1 MKDSLL
7 LQPATRA
14 GSTNASL
21 GSQSS
26 SDNRWNDTGDRESVE
41 NDNFSKEFDKS
52 EVSNDPTTVTLSREE
67 TVITQNANTLTAG
80 EVLSAE
86 AIVLASTDLNL
97 DNSDTRGNGK
107 SLIPNT
113 PSPENA
119 GETSSIFHTIKSD
132 ETILQSPE
140 QAQTLLQTV
149 KSDEAMLTGNN
160 GLPTTEGV
168 SSNDVLEDMMN
179 QLIEPDQ
186 SFSTDDVT
194 LPNYVK
200 SVEVR
205 GSETTNIETNDLAFQ
220 ITSSDTAQTIDISDD
235 LRTVENRVPRRDA
248 GITETTV
255 LIDKTLD
262 RAIEDISTFGI
273 PQTNTVVPAQGQ
285 TATAI
290 ETDADFTR
298 FGTTISQTATLAVN
312 APTSQTLNVEDAA
325 LAEVDTLP
333 TTEVQNLETDTV
345 ELETFETD
353 MMEFDE
359 NDIFIKREALQ
370 SMGTSLNAS
379 TFAGISNLETTN
391 PNVLNSGFS
400 LGTGDAQ
407 LRAATSITMP
417 PSAPVATSA
426 HTSAVINTVAQAM
439 LVAKETAQGVMVQL
453 DPPEMGRV
461 YIDFMFESD
470 SQVNVVVKSDNVT
483 SHDLLRERADQF
495 TQMLKENGF
504 ENVNLSFEQQ
514 SFSDGSAENAADE
527 NEFEHAKYISAEVLE
542 TQDQAYNASIYNA
555 NPDDLRLDLKL

>member
-1 MKDSLL
+1 
-7 LQPATRA
+7 
-14 GSTNASL
+14 
-21 GSQSS
+21 
-26 SDNRWNDTGDRESVE
+26 
-41 NDNFSKEFDKS
+41 
-52 EVSNDPTTVTLSREE
+52 
-67 TVITQNANTLTAG
+67 
-80 EVLSAE
+80 
-86 AIVLASTDLNL
+86 
-97 DNSDTRGNGK
+97 
-107 SLIPNT
+107 
-113 PSPENA
+113 
-119 GETSSIFHTIKSD
+119 
-132 ETILQSPE
+132 
-140 QAQTLLQTV
+140 
-149 KSDEAMLTGNN
+149 
-160 GLPTTEGV
+160 
-168 SSNDVLEDMMN
+168 
-179 QLIEPDQ
+179 
-186 SFSTDDVT
+186 
-194 LPNYVK
+194 
-200 SVEVR
+200 
-205 GSETTNIETNDLAFQ
+205 
-220 ITSSDTAQTIDISDD
+220 
-235 LRTVENRVPRRDA
+235 
-248 GITETTV
+248 
-255 LIDKTLD
+255 
-262 RAIEDISTFGI
+262 
-273 PQTNTVVPAQGQ
+273 
-285 TATAI
+285 
-290 ETDADFTR
+290 
-298 FGTTISQTATLAVN
+298 
-312 APTSQTLNVEDAA
+312 VEDAA

-555 NPDDLRLDLKL
+555 R